1 MRNAYEKI
9 AYYVIRR
16 CLRDALEKH
25 SADYKAG
32 YVQGVVDLQTEIFK
46 ELEHKDI
53 QTTLINGCGFDDTS
67 IQMAQ
72 NG

>member
-1 MRNAYEKI
+1 MKNAYEKI
-9 AYYVIRR
+9 AYDVIRR
-16 CLRDALEKH
+16 CLRDALENH

-46 ELEHKDI
+46 ELE
-53 QTTLINGCGFDDTS
+53 QPTRAYGCGFDESS